1 MAQALVARKQ
11 FARGI
16 GLSAQFG
23 AAAASTAAQDHA
35 AHKGRGWGVWNQGT

>member
-1 MAQALVARKQ
+1 VAQALVARKQ

-23 AAAASTAAQDHA
+23 AAAAAAAQDHA
-35 AHKGRGWGVWNQGT
+35 AHKGRGWAVWDEGT